1 MRVAGFGGRVEDLPT
16 IDFETYSEAGFV
28 WNAAAKKWEP
38 PEGSKKKGLPVVG
51 LDVYA
56 RHPSTEVLCLC
67 YDLLDGAGVQTWL
80 PWMPPPELLFEHIRR
95 GGLIEAFNVGFE
107 LAIWEHVCCA
117 RMGWPALPPEQAR
130 CAMAKSVAYA
140 MPPNLENAAKVA
152 GQEQKDARGK
162 SLIQK
167 LSIPRNPTKGDPR
180 TRRTMAEDWAEYGA
194 DMAGYCAQDV
204 RAEESISA
212 VVPDLPPSELRLW
225 QADQTIN
232 RRGVQIDMAAAQDM
246 AAIVRQAIAKYN
258 GELRELTGGAV
269 ETASQI
275 QQLAGFLSGRFGITV
290 VSLDEE
296 HVDKLL
302 DRPELPAEARRILE
316 IRQLVG
322 SASIKKLFTL
332 LNQTGPDGRLRY
344 LFRYHAARTG
354 RWAGQG
360 AQPQNLPSAGP
371 AMMECESCS
380 KGYGAHRDSCPH
392 CGAAATLAHEIEW
405 APECAEAVIEA
416 CRSRSLEWVEYL
428 FGNALKA
435 IAGCLRAMFIAAPG
449 HELIC
454 ADFSA
459 IEGVVLA
466 ALAGEE
472 WRLEVFR
479 THGKIYEMSASKIT
493 GIPFEEFE
501 RHKRELGT
509 HHPMRKKIGKPAELG
524 SGFGGWITAWKNF
537 GADKFLTD
545 DEIRSG
551 ILAWREASPMI
562 VEFWGGQHRGKPWQS
577 VPELHGV
584 EGAFVSAILTPGR
597 TFAFRELSFTMHGD
611 ALYLGLPSGRLLTY
625 HRPRLTP
632 DVDRW
637 GRNSWSISFEGWNTN
652 PTNGPIGWIRIFT
665 HGGRLTENI
674 VQAVA
679 RDIMAGA
686 LLRSEAAGLPVV
698 LHVHDELVC
707 EVPIGS
713 RSAAELERVMSAPLP
728 WSLSWPI
735 KAAGGYSSHRYR
747 K

>member
-1 MRVAGFGGRVEDLPT
+1 MHAAGFGGRVVPLPT

-28 WNAAAKKWEP
+28 LDPSTGKWGA
-38 PEGSKKKGLPVVG
+38 PEGARAKGLPAVG

-56 RHPSTEVLCLC
+56 RHPSTEVLCLF
-67 YDLLDGAGVQTWL
+67 YDLLDGRGVQGWL
-80 PWMPPPELLFEHIRR
+80 PWMEPPVALFEHIKR
-95 GGLIEAFNVGFE
+95 GGSIEAFNVAFE
-107 LAIWEHVCCA
+107 LAIWTHVCAA
-117 RMGWPALPPEQAR
+117 RMGWPELPAEQCR
-130 CAMAKSVAYA
+130 CAMAKSVSHA
-140 MPPNLENAAKVA
+140 MPPNLENFAKVV
-152 GQEQKDARGK
+152 GLEQKDARGK

-167 LSIPRNPTKGDPR
+167 LSIPKNPTKGDPR
-180 TRRTMAEDWAEYGA
+180 TRRTMAEDWAEYGR
-194 DMAGYCAQDV
+194 DMALYCGQDV
-204 RAEESISA
+204 RAEMSA
-212 VVPDLPPSELRLW
+212 SDRVPDLTPPELALW
-225 QADQTIN
+225 QVDQRIN
-232 RRGVQIDMAAAQDM
+232 RRGCQIDMEAAQNC
-246 AAIVRQAIAKYN
+246 AAIVRQAITRYN
-258 GELRELTGGAV
+258 AELREITGGTV
-269 ETASQI
+269 ETAAQI
-275 QQLAGFLSGRFGITV
+275 KELTGFLSGRYGLTM

-296 HVDKLL
+296 HVGKALARDDLA
-302 DRPELPAEARRILE
+302 PEARRLLE

-322 SASIKKLFTL
+322 SSSIKKLFTL
-332 LNQTGPDGRLRY
+332 INQTGPDGRLRY
-344 LFRYHAARTG
+344 LFRFHAARTG

-371 AMMECESCS
+371 GLMECESCS
-380 KGYGAHRDSCPH
+380 KLYGPHRASCPH
-392 CGAAATLAHEIEW
+392 CGAAAHLAHEIEW
-405 APECAEAVIEA
+405 GPECAEAVLEA
-416 CRSRSLEWVEYL
+416 CRTRSLDWVEYL

-435 IAGCLRAMFIAAPG
+435 IAGCLRALFVAAPG
-449 HELIC
+449 HELLC

-524 SGFGGWITAWKNF
+524 SGFGGWINAWCNF
-537 GADKFLTD
+537 GADKFLTE

-562 VEFWGGQHRGKPWQS
+562 VEFWGGQHRGKPWAS
-577 VPELHGV
+577 TPELHGV

-597 TFAFRELSFTMHGD
+597 TFHFRELSFTMHGD
-611 ALYLGLPSGRLLTY
+611 ALYLRLPSGRLLTY

-632 DVDRW
+632 GLDRW
-637 GRNSWSISFEGWNTN
+637 GRNSFEISFEGWNTN
-652 PTNGPIGWIRIFT
+652 AMQGPVGWMRFTT
-665 HGGRLTENI
+665 HGGKLTENI

-686 LLRSEAAGLPVV
+686 LLRSEAVALPVV
-698 LHVHDELVC
+698 LHVHDEIVA
-707 EVPIGS
+707 EVLKGT
-713 RSAAELERVMSAPLP
+713 RSASELERVMSAPLP
-728 WSLSWPI
+728 WSVGWPI